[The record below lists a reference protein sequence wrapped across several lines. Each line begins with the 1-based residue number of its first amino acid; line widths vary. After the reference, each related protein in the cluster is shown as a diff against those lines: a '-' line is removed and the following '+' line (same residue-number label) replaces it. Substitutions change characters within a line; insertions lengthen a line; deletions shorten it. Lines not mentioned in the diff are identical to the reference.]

1 MERSLFEE
9 LNDGDDLFFTACG
22 DKNQLQSGA
31 PKNASTIESRIQE
44 LKEEIKLATD
54 EGRYD
59 QLGEFADEIKTL
71 QEQHD
76 ALCSSHQ
83 LPQTANTDDRPANLP
98 PPPINPIQASQQA
111 AGQNS
116 HYYWDRQPQT
126 RLAEPDPVRVAVRQ
140 RTIEIEK
147 IKTITKYSM
156 ADEGNWVKLYIRH
169 EGVGLLPKG
178 SVSCDF
184 RERSFDLR
192 IEDHGVGVEGSDVA
206 YCHRLHVPVLAERT
220 DPARCKLRVK
230 PSQVVVSLRKLDN
243 NHAWQELHKIYGIG
257 ETQRIEKDYGDT
269 TNVVV

>member
-9 LNDGDDLFFTACG
+9 LNDGDDLFFTVRG
-22 DKNQLQSGA
+22 DKTHLQSEA

-44 LKEEIKLATD
+44 LKAGIKLATD

-59 QLGEFADEIKTL
+59 QIKEFADEIKTL
-71 QEQHD
+71 QAQHD
-76 ALCSSHQ
+76 ALCPSHQ
-83 LPQTANTDDRPANLP
+83 LPQTANTNDRSASLS

-156 ADEGNWVKLYIRH
+156 ADEGNWIKLYI
-169 EGVGLLPKG
+169 
-178 SVSCDF
+178 
-184 RERSFDLR
+184 
-192 IEDHGVGVEGSDVA
+192 
-206 YCHRLHVPVLAERT
+206 
-220 DPARCKLRVK
+220 
-230 PSQVVVSLRKLDN
+230 Q
-243 NHAWQELHKIYGIG
+243 
-257 ETQRIEKDYGDT
+257 
-269 TNVVV
+269 